1 MKKYLIWFIVFIT
14 GVSLIGLIV
23 TQLYWI
29 RNAMKLANEQFN
41 HRVTIAFTD
50 VIDDIS
56 SDTLLIKS
64 NFEVQNNLSENEKYI
79 LDSILKTNFSK
90 QLLTINYEFS
100 IVKCIEDSIEFVR
113 QKNKARKN
121 PNSYYTANLSGFVK
135 DGCYNLEVYFPDKQ
149 QFIISRLS
157 LWLSISIIFILI
169 LVISFTYIVIT
180 LLRQKKLS
188 EMKNDFINNMTH
200 ELKTP
205 ISTISLAT
213 EVLIKAQN
221 NSGDER
227 TIKYSKIIYDEN
239 LRLKTLVERVLQIAT
254 IEKDNFKLSKSE
266 INIHELIE
274 DIVSHLCFEQGS
286 ASGIVNYDFLANNF
300 IIYADKLHIINI
312 ISNLIDNAFK
322 YSNKNPEIKIST
334 KDFESG
340 ILVSFA
346 DNGLGMT
353 SDTLKHIYE
362 KFYRVPTGNVHN
374 VKGFGLGLYYVKNML
389 EAHGGYVHVKSEI
402 NVGSKFDIYLPIND
416 KNS

>member
-1 MKKYLIWFIVFIT
+1 MKKYLIWLIVFIT
-14 GVSLIGLIV
+14 GVSLIGLII

-29 RNAMKLANEQFN
+29 RNAMKLANEEFN

-50 VIDDIS
+50 VIEDIS
-56 SDTLLIKS
+56 NDTLLIKT
-64 NFEVQNNLSENEKYI
+64 NFNDKNNLSKNDKEI
-79 LDSILKTNFSK
+79 IDSILKTNFNK
-90 QLLTINYEFS
+90 QLLSINYEFS
-100 IVKCIEDSIEFVR
+100 IIKCIEDSIEFVR
-113 QKNKARKN
+113 QKNKVKKI
-121 PNSYYTANLSGFVK
+121 PTSYYNANLSGFVK
-135 DGCYNLEVYFPDKQ
+135 DGCYNLEVYFPDKE

-169 LVISFTYIVIT
+169 LVISFTYISVT

-213 EVLIKAQN
+213 EVLLKAQH

-227 TIKYSKIIYDEN
+227 TIRYSKIIYDEN
-239 LRLKTLVERVLQIAT
+239 LRLKTLVERVLHVAT

-266 INIHELIE
+266 IDIHELIF
-274 DIVSHLCFEQGS
+274 DIVNHMCLDQGT
-286 ASGIVNYDFLANNF
+286 APGIVNYNYLAEHF
-300 IIYADKLHIINI
+300 IIKADKLHITNI

-322 YSNKNPEIKIST
+322 YSDSKPIIKIST

-340 ILVSFA
+340 ILISIE
-346 DNGLGMT
+346 DNGLGIT
-353 SDTLKHIYE
+353 SDTMKHIFE

-374 VKGFGLGLYYVKNML
+374 VKGFGLGLYYVKNMI

>member
-1 MKKYLIWFIVFIT
+1 MKKYIIWLIVFIT
-14 GVSLIGLIV
+14 GVSLIGLIN

-29 RNAMKLANEQFN
+29 KNAMLLANEQFN
-41 HRVTIAFTD
+41 HRVTNAFTD
-50 VIDDIS
+50 IINDIS
-56 SDTLLIKS
+56 NDTLKIKT
-64 NFEVQNNLSENEKYI
+64 NFTDNTKLSEKDKLI
-79 LDSILKTNFSK
+79 IDSILKKNFSK
-90 QLLTINYEFS
+90 QLLSISYEFS
-100 IVKCIEDSIEFVR
+100 IVECIEDSIEFVI
-113 QKNKARKN
+113 QKNKDRKT
-121 PNSYYTANLSGFVK
+121 PSSYYNANLTGFVK

-157 LWLSISIIFILI
+157 IWLSVSIIFILI
-169 LVISFTYIVIT
+169 LVASFTYIVIT

-213 EVLIKAQN
+213 EVLLKAQSN
-221 NSGDER
+221 NGDER

-254 IEKDNFKLSKSE
+254 IEKDNFKLTKSK
-266 INIHELIE
+266 IDIHELIY
-274 DIVSHLCFEQGS
+274 DIVNHMCLDQG
-286 ASGIVNYDFLANNF
+286 AAPGLVNYNFLANNF
-300 IIYADKLHIINI
+300 IINADKLHITNI

-322 YSNKNPEIKIST
+322 YSAKTPEIKIST

-340 ILVSFA
+340 ILISIE
-346 DNGLGMT
+346 DKGLGMT

-374 VKGFGLGLYYVKNML
+374 VKGFGLGLYYVKNMV
-389 EAHGGYVHVKSEI
+389 EAHGGYIHVNSEI
-402 NVGSKFDIYLPIND
+402 NVGSKFDIYLPFID

>member
-1 MKKYLIWFIVFIT
+1 MKKYLIWLIVLIT
-14 GVSLIGLIV
+14 GISLIGLII

-29 RNAMKLANEQFN
+29 RNAMQLANEQFN

-50 VIDDIS
+50 IINDIS
-56 SDTLLIKS
+56 SDTLLIKT
-64 NFEVQNNLSENEKYI
+64 NFNDKNNLSEHDKHT

-100 IVKCIEDSIEFVR
+100 IVKCVKDSIEAVH
-113 QKNKARKN
+113 QKNNKKKN
-121 PNSYYTANLSGFVK
+121 PTSYYNANLSGFVK
-135 DGCYNLEVYFPDKQ
+135 DGCYNLEVYFPNKQ
-149 QFIISRLS
+149 QFIVSRLS

-169 LVISFTYIVIT
+169 LVISFTYISIT

-213 EVLIKAQN
+213 EVLLKAHN

-254 IEKDNFKLSKSE
+254 IEKDNFKLAKSE
-266 INIHELIE
+266 IDIHELIY
-274 DIVSHLCFEQGS
+274 DIVNHMCLDQGT
-286 ASGIVNYDFLANNF
+286 APGIVNYNFLANNF
-300 IIYADKLHIINI
+300 LINADKLHITNI

-322 YSNKNPEIKIST
+322 YSARTPEIIIST

-340 ILVSFA
+340 ILISVE
-346 DNGLGMT
+346 DNGLGIS

-374 VKGFGLGLYYVKNML
+374 VKGFGLGLYYVKNMV
-389 EAHGGYVHVKSEI
+389 EAHGGYIHVKSEI
-402 NVGSKFDIYLPIND
+402 NVGSKFDIYLPIID